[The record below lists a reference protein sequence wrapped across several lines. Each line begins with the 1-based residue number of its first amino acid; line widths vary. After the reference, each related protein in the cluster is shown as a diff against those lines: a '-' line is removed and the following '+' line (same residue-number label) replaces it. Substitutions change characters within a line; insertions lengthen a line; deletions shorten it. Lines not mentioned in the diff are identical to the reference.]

1 MEDMGMK
8 SMNARRYATLLAA
21 FALASCTAQEAGTSG
36 DSQLCGVDQPI
47 PAVQPIAPDVPE
59 NLRSLADRPWR
70 GGFNDPQLCAVLFFT
85 NVWKDGAVDLH
96 YFQGENR
103 TYQYPRFGY
112 RRESVKIVDNSFS
125 ISLDRPFVFTL
136 KQDGQGRYIEVV
148 FHSRGGTPRRG
159 TLRQ

>member
-1 MEDMGMK
+1 MTTYMHRG
-8 SMNARRYATLLAA
+8 AVLFGAVALAA
-21 FALASCTAQEAGTSG
+21 CAAQEASAPGNP
-36 DSQLCGVDQPI
+36 QLCGVDQPI
-47 PAVQPIAPDVPE
+47 PAVTSPAADVPE

-70 GGFNDPQLCAVLFFT
+70 GGFSDPQLCAVLYFT
-85 NVWKDGAVDLH
+85 NVWKDGSVDLH

-103 TYQYPRFGY
+103 TYQYPKFGY

-159 TLRQ
+159 VLRQ